1 MSAAT
6 NNRILNVYKSRTV
19 ILELLDNLGYNTDDY
34 DGFTINEVD
43 AMYASSQLDMLL
55 TNAENKKIYVRYYIS
70 DKTSNRQLRPANI
83 DEIVRDLY
91 LVESVLTRG
100 DTLMIVMDD
109 DPNDSVLAKLEYIYN
124 RDGVFVVAQSL
135 RRLQFNVLN
144 HAMVPKVEV
153 LTREQTDEF
162 RKTYNVNEL
171 SQLPQ
176 ISRFDPMAL
185 AVCMRPGQ
193 VCKIV
198 RQSPTALSYD
208 YYRVCL

>member
-6 NNRILNVYKSRTV
+6 NNRILSVYKSRTT
-19 ILELLDNLGYNTDDY
+19 ILDLLDNLGYKTDEY
-34 DGFTINEVD
+34 TGFTFNEVD
-43 AMYASSQLDMLL
+43 AMYSSSQLDMLVF
-55 TNAENKKIYVRYYIS
+55 NADNKKVYVRYYIS
-70 DKTSNRQLRPANI
+70 DKTTNRQLRPNNI

-91 LVESVLTRG
+91 LVESVLNRN
-100 DTLMIVMDD
+100 DTLFVVMDD

-144 HAMVPKVEV
+144 HALVPKVEV
-153 LTREQTDEF
+153 MTREATDEF
-162 RKTYNVNEL
+162 RKIYNISEL

>member
-6 NNRILNVYKSRTV
+6 NNRILSVYKSRTT
-19 ILELLDNLGYNTDDY
+19 ILDLLENLGYKTDEY
-34 DGFTINEVD
+34 TGFTINEVD
-43 AMYASSQLDMLL
+43 AMYSSSQLDMLMA
-55 TNAENKKIYVRYYIS
+55 NADAKKIYVRYYIS
-70 DKTSNRQLRPANI
+70 DKTTNRQLRPANI

-91 LVESVLTRG
+91 LVESVLNRN

-124 RDGVFVVAQSL
+124 RDGVFIVAQSL

-144 HAMVPKVEV
+144 HALVPKVEV

-162 RKTYNVNEL
+162 RKTYNVAEL

-185 AVCMRPGQ
+185 AVYMRPGQ

-198 RQSPTALSYD
+198 RQSPTALDYN